1 MLSFMTTA
9 VQLLFPQFLGAFGG
23 LCVISNVSLETT
35 DCRGRG
41 LVLPLALF
49 QPCEKRGCADRQ
61 NTNPEMHTWEICSRK
76 VEGVL
81 PVLSDLL
88 ATKLTFNSMS
98 AMNVMWLVFIWF
110 PW

>member
-41 LVLPLALF
+41 LAL
-49 QPCEKRGCADRQ
+49 
-61 NTNPEMHTWEICSRK
+61 
-76 VEGVL
+76 L
-81 PVLSDLL
+81 LDLFHPYD
-88 ATKLTFNSMS
+88 K
-98 AMNVMWLVFIWF
+98 
-110 PW
+110 